1 MGIPTSSIS
10 ISFLTQSILRL
21 LGSFPVFLTQ
31 SWNFSFKH
39 DAPQKNPNGIWLKR
53 TLNMNLIFT
62 ALIFK
67 SRNNHKRI
75 GMTMNTSK
83 TTRCPPSGMLSYVK

>member
-1 MGIPTSSIS
+1 LGIPLKERIGGERRPKDRVTLQITLIKKGKRNMGIPTSSIS

-53 TLNMNLIFT
+53 T
-62 ALIFK
+62 
-67 SRNNHKRI
+67 
-75 GMTMNTSK
+75 
-83 TTRCPPSGMLSYVK
+83 